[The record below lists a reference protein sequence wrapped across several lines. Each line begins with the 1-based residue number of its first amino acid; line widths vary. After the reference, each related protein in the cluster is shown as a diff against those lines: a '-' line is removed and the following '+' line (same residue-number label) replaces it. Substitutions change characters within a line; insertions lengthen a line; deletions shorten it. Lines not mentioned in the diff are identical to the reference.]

1 MMKDLANNNGI
12 PFAFLDDCI
21 KVQALARGRR
31 VRHKIIYEAQKLFIE
46 ISNEISKTPGM
57 ELVPSDYLHIASV
70 DERPSISA
78 VLSLA
83 DIPQRS
89 NRNRNNKPTS
99 EDRSE
104 TKQAD
109 DSSNY
114 STQIFLGEDIDD
126 KKHNCKCQATVEHP
140 ADKNQPLS
148 AKTELYH
155 MDGTEAT
162 KHSNSKPIFD
172 QPQNATYLKPN
183 DSTDLDSPAKR
194 GMAFTPEEIK
204 QNNAE
209 ATRDTNDV
217 LQSPEKFNVTRATE
231 IHGEHKLLQASTS
244 FSVDEFKDYVL
255 PEEFVNRT
263 TEDIQVELNWAKNAL
278 KQRTQYLL
286 QQQQEQ
292 VDRDLERNNV

>member
-217 LQSPEKFNVTRATE
+217 LQSPD
-231 IHGEHKLLQASTS
+231 